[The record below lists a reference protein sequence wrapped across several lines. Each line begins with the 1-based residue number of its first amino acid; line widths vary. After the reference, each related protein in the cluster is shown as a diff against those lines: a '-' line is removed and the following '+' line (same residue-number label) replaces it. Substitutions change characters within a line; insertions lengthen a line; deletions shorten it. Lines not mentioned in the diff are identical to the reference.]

1 MEKFKEIQQHL
12 LHQSL
17 RRYPPSAVNPS
28 SSFPMANTGRDH
40 TAVTVTTTEYN
51 RTTSLKQRIEGT
63 KWLLHPLAESSRSN
77 AVGRPPQVLKHYFS
91 VEGKHLLDLLHLS
104 FVPEPQDD
112 SPQENVEFIQSAKKL
127 HDLAGIKFKTGE
139 AQSLLDIRFCSGVL
153 EIPRIKLDDLHTH
166 FFLNFVAFEQCYS
179 HCPKYITTYAAFMTC
194 LVRTPMDATFLS
206 DKNIIENYLGTD
218 KEVVHFFKNLGKDV
232 PFDIDSIYLK
242 KLFNEANEYQ
252 RNILHVQ
259 WARFR
264 FKYFESPWSFL
275 SALAAL
281 ILLMLTTI
289 QAFFAVYGYLRP
301 PSSG

>member
-1 MEKFKEIQQHL
+1 
-12 LHQSL
+12 
-17 RRYPPSAVNPS
+17 
-28 SSFPMANTGRDH
+28 MANTGRDH

-51 RTTSLKQRIEGT
+51 RTTSLKLRIEGT
-63 KWLLHPLAESSRSN
+63 KWLLHPLAGKSSCCVFKGKYRPHIISISPYHYGDKHVVMMQQHKWRFLDN
-77 AVGRPPQVLKHYFS
+77 LLGRTH
-91 VEGKHLLDLLHLS
+91 VEGKHLLDLLRLS

-139 AQSLLDIRFCSGVL
+139 AQSFLDIRFCSGVL

-232 PFDIDSIYLK
+232 PFDIDK
-242 KLFNEANEYQ
+242 
-252 RNILHVQ
+252 NILHVQ

-281 ILLMLTTI
+281 I